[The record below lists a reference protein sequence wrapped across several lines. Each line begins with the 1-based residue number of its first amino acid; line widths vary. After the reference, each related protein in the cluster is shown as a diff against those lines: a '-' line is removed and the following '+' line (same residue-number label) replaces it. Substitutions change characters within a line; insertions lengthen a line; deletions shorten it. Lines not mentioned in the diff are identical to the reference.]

1 MLALLLT
8 AAMLVAGV
16 GIMPAQEVEAN
27 GSSEEPSFV
36 VKVDKTEVRP
46 GDTVHLELWLNPG
59 VPLDFFAGF
68 INIDPNVYD
77 YSNRHIAKGDLSYFI
92 EDNDGMCLV
101 SKDDSDTG
109 ILFTVGGGAYEDTG
123 KTVTMEEGGCLATVT
138 LTVKDDAAG
147 NGEISFRFEGGTGE
161 VDGGVVDYSPD
172 PVDEIT
178 HSITVDNAT
187 GEEIPGGNIP
197 VIIDLESLS
206 LDRTELTMPRGGTD
220 TLTVTATPANALVG
234 KTVEWTT
241 SDDQVVTVDQN
252 GNIEAV
258 GIGEATVTASV
269 EDKTASANITVNA
282 PLEAI
287 NIKGETEGDSASIM
301 KGKTMQLEAV
311 LVPEDATVGSDVIV
325 WSSSNEDAVTVDQT
339 GLVTAI
345 DDGTA
350 IITATLGDVEG
361 TYTITVETV
370 PLTGISIKGETTI
383 HRGGTEKLEVT
394 YVPAN
399 TTDDR
404 TVTWTTHDADV
415 ATVAADGTVTAVGI
429 GETEITAT
437 VGNHTDTCIV
447 HVDAPLERIIP
458 DAPLEKE
465 LVKGQTGTIGYKLDP
480 EDTTDDKTV
489 TFASSDTSVATVNET
504 TGEVTAV
511 KAGTAVI
518 TLTGANGI
526 TAEVTVTVTEIPIN
540 EVMLNKVSAI
550 VEKGAATELTATVS
564 PADTTDDD
572 KTITWSSSDET
583 VATVSSETTQSGETV
598 TVTATDKGGKATITA
613 EAWNG
618 TKAECEII
626 VPVHVETVT
635 LPGSVSLKKGETDML
650 ELSYSPK
657 DHDDKITS
665 VEWTSSDETVASV
678 DAEGMVKAL
687 KEGTAQ
693 ITAVVSVIRMGSEEP
708 VQLDAVQTTVKVTE
722 NHLNAELG
730 AMLAFE
736 KMEDPLLKNQSVDMK
751 TLLNLKDIKE
761 ANKITDEINIA
772 WTSSDEKVAAIDQ
785 TGLLTGLAAGK
796 TMITAVITA
805 TNGAGEVIG
814 TYPVETEVEVKEI
827 ALESIAFDK
836 IIKEM
841 VEGQTAE
848 LHIIYNPENTT
859 DTREAVWSSSDES
872 VLTVA
877 DGRITAVKAGK
888 ATVTAKVGDKEVS
901 CEILVKEKPAQGGQG
916 SGTGAAGA
924 AGSQTGEKDGAV
936 RTGDQANIIVYIA
949 LLAGAMAAIVVIW
962 RRKRSMR

>member
-1 MLALLLT
+1 MKKKFSRMLALLLT

-16 GIMPAQEVEAN
+16 GIMPAQEVEAADAP
-27 GSSEEPSFV
+27 GFSVVSSTSE
-36 VKVDKTEVRP
+36 VKP
-46 GDTVHLELWLNPG
+46 GQEITVELWLDAGSNLTSFAGLYTYDSNVFEYTNVERGPACNNAYASSVDRPTDPG
-59 VPLDFFAGF
+59 VLPGEVAVFVDNYTTPFTERILVATFTMVVKESAAGVGALTFDFGEGTQM
-68 INIDPNVYD
+68 NSEGQED
-77 YSNRHIAKGDLSYFI
+77 KI
-92 EDNDGMCLV
+92 EH
-101 SKDDSDTG
+101 
-109 ILFTVGGGAYEDTG
+109 GGADISVTDT
-123 KTVTMEEGGCLATVT
+123 EG
-138 LTVKDDAAG
+138 
-147 NGEISFRFEGGTGE
+147 NEINSG
-161 VDGGVVDYSPD
+161 
-172 PVDEIT
+172 
-178 HSITVDNAT
+178 
-187 GEEIPGGNIP
+187 IPI
-197 VIIDLESLS
+197 IIDLESLA
-206 LDRTELTMPRGGTD
+206 LDRTELTMPRGGEAK
-220 TLTVTATPANALVG
+220 LKVTATPANALVG

-252 GNIEAV
+252 GNIKAV

-269 EDKTASANITVNA
+269 EGKTASAHITVNA

-301 KGKTMQLEAV
+301 KGKKMQLEAV

-383 HRGGTEKLEVT
+383 HRGETEKLEVI
-394 YVPAN
+394 YEPAN

-404 TVTWTTHDADV
+404 TVTWTSSDENV
-415 ATVAADGTVTAVGI
+415 ATVAVDGTVTAVGI
-429 GETEITAT
+429 GETGIGEAQITAK
-437 VGNHTDTCIV
+437 VGNHTAVCTV
-447 HVDAPLERIIP
+447 YVDAPLEQIIP
-458 DAPLEKE
+458 DDPLEKE

-550 VEKGAATELTATVS
+550 VEKGAVAELTATVS

-572 KTITWSSSDET
+572 KTITWSSSDEM

-635 LPGSVSLKKGETDML
+635 LPKSVALKKGETDML
-650 ELSYSPK
+650 EPSYSPEN
-657 DHDDKITS
+657 HDDTITS
-665 VEWTSSDETVASV
+665 VKWISNDNTIASV
-678 DAEGMVKAL
+678 DAEGMVTAL
-687 KEGTAQ
+687 KEGSTE
-693 ITAVVSVIRMGSEEP
+693 ITAVVSVIRMGSETP
-708 VQLDAVQTTVKVTE
+708 VQLAPVQTTVTVTE
-722 NHLNAELG
+722 NHLDAELG
-730 AMLAFE
+730 NTIAFD
-736 KMEDPLLKNQSVDMK
+736 KMEDPLLKNQSIDMDE
-751 TLLNLKDIKE
+751 LLNLADIIAEKE
-761 ANKITDEINIA
+761 ITDDITIA
-772 WTSSDEKVAAIDQ
+772 WESSKEEVAAIDQ
-785 TGLLTGLAAGK
+785 TGRLTGLAAGK
-796 TMITAVITA
+796 TTITAVITA
-805 TNGAGEVIG
+805 TTGAGETVG
-814 TYPVETEVEVKEI
+814 TYTVETEVEVEEI
-827 ALESIAFDK
+827 PLESIAFDK

-841 VEGQTAE
+841 TVGSTET
-848 LHIIYNPENTT
+848 LHIIYDPENTT
-859 DTREAVWSSSDES
+859 DTRDVVWSSSDETI
-872 VLTVA
+872 LTVEN
-877 DGRITAVKAGK
+877 GKVTALKAGT

-901 CEILVKEKPAQGGQG
+901 CEILVKETPAGQNGQTGGN
-916 SGTGAAGA
+916 GTGTAAGA
-924 AGSQTGEKDGAV
+924 ETGDNGAV
-936 RTGDQANIIVYIA
+936 RTGDPSNIILYMA
-949 LLAGAMAAIVVIW
+949 LLAGAVAAIVVIW
-962 RRKRSMR
+962 RKKRSVR

>member
-16 GIMPAQEVEAN
+16 GIMPAQEVEAADV
-27 GSSEEPSFV
+27 PSFSV
-36 VKVDKTEVRP
+36 NVDKDEVKP
-46 GDTVHLELWLNPG
+46 GDTVHVEFWLDPG
-59 VPLDFFAGF
+59 ADVRMFTGSLDFNADVYEYIPSSLVPGTDLIMATIGDGGLNFIDDEFAESEGYITTLYQF
-68 INIDPNVYD
+68 ATRKSPQNQGGLIFEFDLKVREDAIGDGTINFAFVTGDVGADEETAVEIPEGGANVSVVGPNGV
-77 YSNRHIAKGDLSYFI
+77 I
-92 EDNDGMCLV
+92 ED
-101 SKDDSDTG
+101 G
-109 ILFTVGGGAYEDTG
+109 IL
-123 KTVTMEEGGCLATVT
+123 
-138 LTVKDDAAG
+138 
-147 NGEISFRFEGGTGE
+147 
-161 VDGGVVDYSPD
+161 
-172 PVDEIT
+172 
-178 HSITVDNAT
+178 
-187 GEEIPGGNIP
+187 P
-197 VIIDLESLS
+197 VIIELESLS
-206 LDRTELTMPRGGTD
+206 FERTELTMPRGTTD
-220 TLTVTATPANALVG
+220 KLEVKATPENALVG
-234 KTVEWTT
+234 KIVEWTT
-241 SDDQVVTVDQN
+241 SDDQVVTVDQE

-258 GIGEATVTASV
+258 GIGEATVTVTV
-269 EDKTASANITVNA
+269 EGKMASANITVNA

-383 HRGGTEKLEVT
+383 HRGGTEKLEVI

-404 TVTWTTHDADV
+404 TVTWTTYDADV

-437 VGNHTDTCIV
+437 VGNYTDTCIV
-447 HVDAPLERIIP
+447 HVDAPLEQIIP
-458 DAPLEKE
+458 DDPLEKE

-518 TLTGANGI
+518 TLTGANDI
-526 TAEVTVTVTEIPIN
+526 TAEVTVTVTEVPID
-540 EVMLNKVSAI
+540 EVVLDEVSAI
-550 VEKGAATELTATVS
+550 VEKGATTELTASVQ
-564 PADTTDDD
+564 PEGTTDDD

-598 TVTATDKGGKATITA
+598 TVTATDKGGKAMITA

-635 LPGSVSLKKGETDML
+635 LPGSVSLKKGATDML
-650 ELSYSPK
+650 EPSYSPEK
-657 DHDDKITS
+657 HDDTITS
-665 VEWTSSDETVASV
+665 VKWNSSDETIATV
-678 DAEGMVKAL
+678 DDEGMVTAL
-687 KEGTAQ
+687 QEGSAE
-693 ITAVVSVIRMGSEEP
+693 ITAVVSVIRMGSETP
-708 VQLDAVQTTVKVTE
+708 VQLEAAQTTVTVTE
-722 NHLNAELG
+722 KHLDAELG
-730 AMLAFE
+730 KTIAFE
-736 KMEDPLLKNQSVDMK
+736 KMEDPLLKNQSIDMDE
-751 TLLNLKDIKE
+751 LLNLADIIE
-761 ANKITDEINIA
+761 ANEITDNITIA
-772 WTSSDEKVAAIDQ
+772 WESSDEEVAAIDQ
-785 TGLLTGLAAGK
+785 TGRLTGLAAGK
-796 TMITAVITA
+796 TTITAVITA
-805 TNGAGEVIG
+805 TNGAGEIVG
-814 TYPVETEVEVKEI
+814 SYTVETEVEVEEI
-827 ALESIAFDK
+827 PLESIAFDK

-841 VEGQTAE
+841 TVGSTET

-859 DTREAVWSSSDES
+859 DTRDAVWSSSDETI
-872 VLTVA
+872 LTVEN
-877 DGRITAVKAGK
+877 GKVTALKAGT

-901 CEILVKEKPAQGGQG
+901 CEILVKEAPAGQTGQTGGN
-916 SGTGAAGA
+916 GTGTATGA
-924 AGSQTGEKDGAV
+924 ETGDNGAV
-936 RTGDQANIIVYIA
+936 RTGDPSNIILYMA
-949 LLAGAMAAIVVIW
+949 LLAGAVAAIVVIW
-962 RRKRSMR
+962 RKRRSVR